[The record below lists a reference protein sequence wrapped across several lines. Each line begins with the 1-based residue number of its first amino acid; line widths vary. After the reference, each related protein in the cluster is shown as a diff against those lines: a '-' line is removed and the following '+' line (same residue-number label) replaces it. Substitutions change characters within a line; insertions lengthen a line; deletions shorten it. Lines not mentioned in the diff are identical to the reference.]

1 MIKLQDLQVG
11 DFVMADFDGQ
21 QREGTVTD
29 LNRLAKEVCIS
40 TDVQE
45 FWFKPDVL
53 HAIPLNDEQ
62 LVKLNFVKED
72 NEDSAVKYKK
82 GAFRVLL
89 PDKNNFSRI
98 EIWYREDR
106 RVLNQPLSVHELQNH
121 YLQMTKIPLSRS

>member
-1 MIKLQDLQVG
+1 MIKLQDLQIG

-29 LNRLAKEVCIS
+29 LNRLAKEVCIA

-62 LVKLNFVKED
+62 LVKLNFEKED
-72 NEDSAVKYKK
+72 NEGNTVKYKK

-89 PDKNNFSRI
+89 PEKNNFSKI

-106 RVLNQPLSVHELQNH
+106 RVLSQPLSVHELQNH
-121 YLQMTKIPLSRS
+121 YLQMTKIPLSRN

>member
-1 MIKLQDLQVG
+1 MIKLQDLQIG
-11 DFVMADFDGQ
+11 DFVLADFDGQ

-29 LNRLAKEVCIS
+29 FNRLAKEVCIE

-53 HAIPLNDEQ
+53 HPIPLNEQ
-62 LVKLNFVKED
+62 QLLKLNFEKEDKED
-72 NEDSAVKYKK
+72 NTVKYKK

-89 PDKNNFSRI
+89 PEKNNFSKI

-121 YLQMTKIPLSRS
+121 YLQMTKIPLSRN